1 MRLEGDAATA
11 AALAAF
17 ALVAAL
23 PWWLGDRRPA
33 PPELRAP
40 YEFVVTS
47 AADAGPGSLREAL
60 LDADRAPGRA
70 RVVLAVPRVTLED
83 PLPALVN
90 PEGVVLDGG
99 DAGCEID
106 ARRAGDALVV
116 AAPDSVVRGV
126 TIRGAA
132 GAAVSVLADRAR
144 LAEVAIEGCGEG
156 VRTAPGVRGLTI
168 EDSRFSGNGVGVR
181 LAAAGP
187 GTAIR
192 RNRFERHDDAAVWAV
207 AARSA
212 AAEAAGGLEVR
223 GNRFV
228 EDRVSLVLADV
239 PATVEDNELVGA
251 FEVAVYL
258 IGRGAIVRGNRIR
271 GAVKVGVY
279 GARPIDALVAGNEL
293 DRNPVAILIS
303 GAEGTVVRGNRLHA
317 NVDGIAAVF
326 DGAGG
331 DNLLAGNLLVGQ
343 RHDALLVIG
352 ASPLVRGNRA
362 LFNQGA
368 GLRLLDA
375 EAAPAAPRLE
385 NNVLAGNGV
394 EGPLREAF
402 RAAVEE
408 DAP

>member
-1 MRLEGDAATA
+1 
-11 AALAAF
+11 
-17 ALVAAL
+17 
-23 PWWLGDRRPA
+23 
-33 PPELRAP
+33 
-40 YEFVVTS
+40 
-47 AADAGPGSLREAL
+47 
-60 LDADRAPGRA
+60 
-70 RVVLAVPRVTLED
+70 
-83 PLPALVN
+83 
-90 PEGVVLDGG
+90 
-99 DAGCEID
+99 
-106 ARRAGDALVV
+106 
-116 AAPDSVVRGV
+116 
-126 TIRGAA
+126 
-132 GAAVSVLADRAR
+132 
-144 LAEVAIEGCGEG
+144 
-156 VRTAPGVRGLTI
+156 
-168 EDSRFSGNGVGVR
+168 
-181 LAAAGP
+181 
-187 GTAIR
+187 
-192 RNRFERHDDAAVWAV
+192 
-207 AARSA
+207 
-212 AAEAAGGLEVR
+212 
-223 GNRFV
+223 
-228 EDRVSLVLADV
+228 
-239 PATVEDNELVGA
+239 VEDNELVGA